1 MAPRLAKSISQEPA
15 VSKEVQMTIRIEP
28 ELRARFAEAASR
40 DHRPA
45 SQVLR
50 ELMRGYIRQVGT
62 KDHMPANDGNS
73 TSERFERQEAVE
85 EARASVRLEGFQ
97 TAPDFVA
104 QTQRFID
111 GDIGLDDLLRQNG
124 MEPEPGYP
132 AR

>member
-1 MAPRLAKSISQEPA
+1 M
-15 VSKEVQMTIRIEP
+15 SKEVQMTIRIEP

-50 ELMRGYIRQVGT
+50 ELMRGYIRQVAE
-62 KDHMPANDGNS
+62 KDPVPANDGNS
-73 TSERFERQEAVE
+73 AGERFERQEAVK

-97 TAPDFVA
+97 TAPEFVA

-111 GDIGLDDLLRQNG
+111 GGISLDDLLRQNG
-124 MEPEPGYP
+124 MEPESGYP
-132 AR
+132 VR